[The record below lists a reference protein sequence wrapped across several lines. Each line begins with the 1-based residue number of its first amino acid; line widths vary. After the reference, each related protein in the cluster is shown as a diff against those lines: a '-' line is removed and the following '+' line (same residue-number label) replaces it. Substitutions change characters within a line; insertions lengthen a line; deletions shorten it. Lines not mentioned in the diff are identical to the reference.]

1 MIQIGKYQ
9 ELEISR
15 RTDNGLYLREPGTE
29 SPEVLLPNRYIA
41 DEHTVGGTVKVFVYK
56 DSEDRPV
63 ATTEH
68 PFVTVGEFAFLEVSG
83 VNAVGAFLDWGL
95 PKDILCPYSE
105 QKVKMRRGGIYLVYV
120 YLDSATGRV
129 VASSRIEK
137 FLGNA
142 FPDYRVGQQV
152 QALVY
157 EHTEIGYRVIVDNL
171 HRGMIYSNELYS
183 PIELEMTLP
192 AYVKQVR
199 EDGKID
205 LSVNPPA
212 RQRTETLAVKII
224 DYLSHGGKT
233 PVGDKSAP
241 ELINQLFSCSK
252 KDFKQAVGHLYKDKK
267 IVITPE
273 GFIKLNR

>member
-29 SPEVLLPNRYIA
+29 SPEVLLPNRYV
-41 DEHTVGGTVKVFVYK
+41 ESEFTVGRTIKVFVYK

-68 PFVTVGEFAFLEVSG
+68 PFATVGEFAFLEVSG
-83 VNAVGAFLDWGL
+83 VNSVGAFLDWGL

-105 QKVKMRRGGIYLVYV
+105 QKIKMRRGGIYLVYV

-142 FPDYRVGQQV
+142 FPDYRTGQQV

-171 HRGMIYSNELYS
+171 HRGMIYSNEIYS
-183 PIELEMTLP
+183 PLELEMTIP

-212 RQRTETLAVKII
+212 RQRTENLAIKII
-224 DYLSHGGKT
+224 DYLSHGGDT

-241 ELINQLFSCSK
+241 DLINRLFCCSK
-252 KDFKQAVGHLYKDKK
+252 KDFKQAVGHLYRDKK

-273 GFIKLNR
+273 GFIKLNK